1 MSFAA
6 TGTLIITPQI
16 GAVTLGASVAQTSPG
31 ATTAQAWY
39 LRLNVVFR
47 VIAAGAASTAIGTGF
62 FTTAGDASLDSTI
75 CIPFGGTSATVDI
88 TANTN
93 ITVRKTLS
101 VAGSMTTQY
110 AYIYSLN

>member
-1 MSFAA
+1 
-6 TGTLIITPQI
+6 
-16 GAVTLGASVAQTSPG
+16 
-31 ATTAQAWY
+31 
-39 LRLNVVFR
+39 VVFR